1 MDPSQINK
9 STPSLV
15 GMSVRQCDDV
25 DNSDYPEVSS
35 SNYHAYG
42 NKGASTTSL
51 NNARSGN
58 RPYSKDFL
66 SNKDHFKKS
75 SSFINDSNNEYY
87 YSTVNELDQEG
98 ALLTD
103 EYLGTVDTENVVLK
117 PMKSPHE
124 DYNTEESKIALKK
137 RLNLLKRRQSE
148 VQNSVN
154 QLSAASSN
162 VDDTGATNDSDK
174 ITNSTYVTPV
184 TSSSHTLATST
195 DPYEDAISKPSHP
208 SSSGA
213 LFSSSSSGTN
223 ANSKTT
229 PNGEE
234 QIRNSYGEYIL
245 NKSHKPHLARGDSYQ
260 SNASDLASGTS
271 TTDLLE
277 HSMSTTSLGGGAPG
291 TVADRNTGDRV
302 GRGHHQHVG
311 ESSYLRELSRSLS
324 RDPASKKKHAH
335 GGAGGAGAD
344 ISSVDDDH
352 SSSSTSVNNYHIS
365 KNDMENAINSST
377 HNHGHAGNHLKN
389 EFGKKQT
396 MNSTTSVSDWKIEEE
411 EEEEAED
418 DVDNNAADGQEQL
431 DFEKEEGVLMND
443 QDGGME
449 NKQDMLSS

>member
-9 STPSLV
+9 STPSLI

-25 DNSDYPEVSS
+25 ENSDYPEIVA
-35 SNYHAYG
+35 SNYHAHG
-42 NKGASTTSL
+42 NNGASSSSLDNPQTT
-51 NNARSGN
+51 NGN

-75 SSFINDSNNEYY
+75 SSFVNDSNNEYDY
-87 YSTVNELDQEG
+87 TTVNELDQEG

-124 DYNTEESKIALKK
+124 DYNTEESKLALRK

-162 VDDTGATNDSDK
+162 VEEPGASGTVTHKHDASDRITHSTG
-174 ITNSTYVTPV
+174 NSMHVTPV
-184 TSSSHTLATST
+184 TSSSNTLATTT
-195 DPYEDAISKPSHP
+195 DPYEDVIDKPPH
-208 SSSGA
+208 
-213 LFSSSSSGTN
+213 SSSSSSPSSSANN
-223 ANSKTT
+223 ANAGIGQ
-229 PNGEE
+229 NGEE

-260 SNASDLASGTS
+260 SNASDVTSSAS

-277 HSMSTTSLGGGAPG
+277 HSLSSASLGACASG
-291 TVADRNTGDRV
+291 TVADRNAGDRV
-302 GRGHHQHVG
+302 GRGHHQHV
-311 ESSYLRELSRSLS
+311 ESNYLRELNRSLS
-324 RDPASKKKHAH
+324 RDPALKNKHIHAH
-335 GGAGGAGAD
+335 DGAGA
-344 ISSVDDDH
+344 DDDH

-365 KNDMENAINSST
+365 KNDMEHAINSNS
-377 HNHGHAGNHLKN
+377 HNHTHAGNHHLKN
-389 EFGKKQT
+389 EIGKKQT
-396 MNSTTSVSDWKIEEE
+396 MNSTTGVSEWKIEEE
-411 EEEEAED
+411 EEEEED
-418 DVDNNAADGQEQL
+418 NAADGQEKL
-431 DFEKEEGVLMND
+431 DFEKEEGVLLND

-449 NKQDMLSS
+449 NKPDMLSS